1 MLFSV
6 AICTRNRSRMLRR
19 ALDSLVTCD
28 KPHEAWELL
37 VVDNGSNDDTGAV
50 VASFVADLPVRL
62 IREENPGLSN
72 ARNRAVREARGEWIL
87 WIDDDVT
94 VVQTWLV
101 AYAHAVARHAD
112 ASVFG
117 GPIDVR
123 LEGSP
128 PPWLTTGMHWVLDA
142 YAGRSDTDFRGTF
155 HAVGPKPYGAN
166 FALRRSVAVRFPFDP
181 ALGHHPL
188 RPTMGGEETA
198 VIVSVLSGNG
208 TGWWV
213 PTAKVTHHIDPAR
226 QSIDY
231 LRSYY
236 VDAGR
241 LSAARRRDARVSA
254 VLRVSVSFLRAIVN
268 QARYLALQ
276 MSGEEQHRARIL
288 RDAAWN
294 WGYVKGH
301 ATGINGVLNG
311 SAELVRHE

>member
-6 AICTRNRSRMLRR
+6 AICTRDRSRMLRR
-19 ALDSLVTCD
+19 ALDSLVACD
-28 KPHEAWELL
+28 KPHQAWELL
-37 VVDNGSNDDTGAV
+37 VVDNGSKDDTGSV
-50 VASFVADLPVRL
+50 VGSFAADLPVRL
-62 IREENPGLSN
+62 IREENAGLSN

-94 VVQTWLV
+94 VARQWLV
-101 AYAHAVARHAD
+101 AYARAVVRHTD
-112 ASVFG
+112 AGVFG

-128 PPWLTTGMHWVLDA
+128 PPWLTSGMHWVLDA
-142 YAGRSDTDFRGTF
+142 YAGRSDTDFRGRF

-166 FALRRSVAVRFPFDP
+166 FALRRSVALRFPFDP

-198 VIVSVLSGNG
+198 VIASALSGDSN
-208 TGWWV
+208 GWWV
-213 PTAKVTHHIDPAR
+213 PAAKVTHHIDRAR

-241 LSAARRRDARVSA
+241 LSAVRRREARVTA
-254 VLRVSVSFLRAIVN
+254 LLRLSVSVLRAIVN

-276 MSGEEQHRARIL
+276 TIGEEHHRVRRL

-294 WGYVKGH
+294 WGYVKGY
-301 ATGINGVLNG
+301 AIGLGGPLNG
-311 SAELVRHE
+311 SVENVRHE